1 MARGAGDG
9 ARRGFEAANVKGAF
23 VVLLLGL
30 TIGAI
35 VYLATSGRVIFL
47 PLVFVPLV
55 FLWPR
60 GRDRRS

>member
-1 MARGAGDG
+1 M
-9 ARRGFEAANVKGAF
+9 KGAF
-23 VVLLLGL
+23 VVLMLGL